1 MLARYFELREF
12 ISADDE
18 ELAEEMPPP
27 AANRRLK
34 VLLAQ
39 MADVESVSKKL
50 QSEGLNLLDAR
61 DLLDGLLEI
70 QTIIRQLPRYVCTAK
85 CYSFVWL
92 TLLL

>member
-1 MLARYFELREF
+1 MLSRYFELREF

-18 ELAEEMPPP
+18 ELAEEMPSP

-39 MADVESVSKKL
+39 LADVESVSKKL

-70 QTIIRQLPRYVCTAK
+70 QPSFANYLGTCAQLNTTHLCG
-85 CYSFVWL
+85 
-92 TLLL
+92 